1 VTQLTDAKKSTPP
14 DYASAYEKLK
24 SAIQGISFLLKPTL
38 GQAAS
43 VTKPGDFILGMLEES
58 GVNVNSW
65 DDSTR
70 LSSTRA
76 NYREGNLT
84 KRLTR

>member
-1 VTQLTDAKKSTPP
+1 MLEACVTQLTEAKKSAPP

-24 SAIQGISFLLKPTL
+24 SAIQGISFLLKATL

-65 DDSTR
+65 ERFNEVIKYTSK
-70 LSSTRA
+70 LSGR
-76 NYREGNLT
+76 
-84 KRLTR
+84 